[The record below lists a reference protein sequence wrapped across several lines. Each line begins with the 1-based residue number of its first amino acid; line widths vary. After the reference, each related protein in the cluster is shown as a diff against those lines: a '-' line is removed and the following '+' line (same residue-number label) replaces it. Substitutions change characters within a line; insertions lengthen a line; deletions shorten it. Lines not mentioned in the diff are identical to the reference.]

1 MTDYERG
8 YIDAVGELCEL
19 INHKMDHYKR
29 DCTHTPYDE
38 CESGSTATYKRDCTH
53 TPYDESGSTATNQ
66 D

>member
-8 YIDAVGELCEL
+8 YIDGLYDAVGELCEL

-29 DCTHTPYDE
+29 DCTSTHTPYDD
-38 CESGSTATYKRDCTH
+38 CESGSTATY
-53 TPYDESGSTATNQ
+53 Q